1 MEIKNVMALVA
12 NGFIKGAAS
21 TIVVNKSADSSM
33 NKGRG
38 NNKNPYLGRVQ
49 IIKTYKGFVMGTD
62 YAKSLENT
70 ASRMG
75 NDDEKANLKNVWHHR
90 VNGKLGEWFSTN
102 KAEDKF
108 YLKLQRNEQQV
119 GFSTETEYSVDGRKA
134 TESEIAEIKSWMK
147 KKSNTQSST
156 QIEMGIDKEHEQHFL
171 LMELSTIVCIKQ
183 GDRVLYPQS
192 LMREVVEVVPSMVGV
207 NV

>member
-1 MEIKNVMALVA
+1 MEIKNVMALIA
-12 NGFIKGAAS
+12 NECLKGAAS
-21 TIVVNKSADSSM
+21 TIVVIKSADSSM

-49 IIKTYKGFVMGTD
+49 MIKSYNGFVMGTD
-62 YAKSLENT
+62 YTNSLENT
-70 ASRMG
+70 AKRMG
-75 NDDEKANLKNVWHHR
+75 NDDEKANLKSVWHHR
-90 VNGKLGEWFSTN
+90 VEGKLGEWFSTN
-102 KAEDKF
+102 KDESKF

-192 LMREVVEVVPSMVGV
+192 LMREVVEIVPSMVEV

>member
-119 GFSTETEYSVDGRKA
+119 GFSTETEYFVDGRKA
-134 TESEIAEIKSWMK
+134 TDSEVAEIEGWMK
-147 KKSNTQSST
+147 KKSHTQSST
-156 QIEMGIDKEHEQHFL
+156 QVEMGIDKEHEQHFL
-171 LMELSTIVCIKQ
+171 LMELSTILLINQ
-183 GDRVLYPQS
+183 GERVLYPQS
-192 LMREVVEVVPSMVGV
+192 LMREVVEIVPSMVEV

>member
-1 MEIKNVMALVA
+1 MEIKNVMALIA

-38 NNKNPYLGRVQ
+38 NNKNPYLGRVEL
-49 IIKTYKGFVMGTD
+49 IKTYKGFMMGTD
-62 YAKSLENT
+62 YKNSLENT

-75 NDDEKANLKNVWHHR
+75 NDDEKANLKKVWHHR
-90 VNGKLGEWFSTN
+90 VEGKLGEWFSTN
-102 KAEDKF
+102 KTEDKF

-119 GFSTETEYSVDGRKA
+119 GFKTETEYFVDGHKA
-134 TESEIAEIKSWMK
+134 TESEVTEIKGWMK

-156 QIEMGIDKEHEQHFL
+156 QVEMGIDKEHEQHFL
-171 LMELSTIVCIKQ
+171 LMELGTVVCIKQ
-183 GDRVLYPQS
+183 GERVLFPQS